1 MDCGALPDPQF
12 GDVFLSGTFFQ
23 STATYQCF
31 NGYTIS
37 GSGTRT
43 CQANGR
49 WSGVEPTCKRKLYP
63 IHILYHDLRI
73 CLNNC
78 LMKPYSV
85 QMLSMSNKYF
95 LQLLIVETYQIPP
108 TAELFSLELLSA
120 PLPTISVSLAILSV
134 GQTQGHARMMGSG
147 LEWHLP
153 AYVSIQYC
161 SLLTQMKV

>member
-12 GDVFLSGTFFQ
+12 GDVSLSGTFFQ

-78 LMKPYSV
+78 LMKPYSLFKCC
-85 QMLSMSNKYF
+85 QCQINIF

-120 PLPTISVSLAILSV
+120 PLLPISVSLATPSV
-134 GQTQGHARMMGSG
+134 EETQGLAWMMGIG
-147 LEWHLP
+147 LEWHLL
-153 AYVSIQYC
+153 AYVS
-161 SLLTQMKV
+161 